1 MSAAGRTSWQSSTRI
16 KTVKRF
22 SIVSGMAAAATLA
35 GCAVEMDGGE
45 LGDLEAAITACA
57 APAAGTGALCN
68 VGGGELTFQ
77 VTLPSGQQY
86 VEVFARQNGVQNV
99 ATAIQASGVDHGDG
113 TTTYALTR
121 GGYTAGDDVQ
131 YRFYSY
137 RPASAGVFTPGP
149 VEAAWYTPVSSST
162 VTVPVAKDAAVIS
175 SSYGTGPVPNRNFGA
190 AATVD
195 IGEYHLVSEGLFGYS
210 LASVG
215 AVTGAELVIPPATVP
230 GASNVTLRLNVV
242 TSAWDEATV
251 TWNTRPSY
259 QFVREVLLAPY
270 AENRI
275 DVTAEV
281 AAAAG
286 GEISF
291 ALQPSG
297 SAPSTDNIFIDAKEK
312 VGGAP
317 TFLEITAD

>member
-1 MSAAGRTSWQSSTRI
+1 MTAAGRRAGRHQTGDTI
-16 KTVKRF
+16 VKRF
-22 SIVSGMAAAATLA
+22 STVSGMAVAATLA
-35 GCAVEMDGGE
+35 GCAMDTDTE
-45 LGDLEAAITACA
+45 VADVEAAITACG
-57 APAAGTGALCN
+57 APALGTGAVCEA
-68 VGGGELTFQ
+68 GGGELTFQ

-99 ATAIQASGVDHGDG
+99 AAAIQGSGVVHADG

-121 GGYTAGDDVQ
+121 GGYAAGDAVEF
-131 YRFYSY
+131 RFYSY
-137 RPASAGVFTPGP
+137 QPASPGVFTPGP
-149 VEAAWYTPVSSST
+149 AESVWYTPIAAST
-162 VTVPVAKDAAVIS
+162 VTVPVAKDAAVIA
-175 SSYGTGPVPNRNFGA
+175 SSYGTGPVPNRNFGS

-210 LASVG
+210 LAGVG
-215 AVTGAELVIPPATVP
+215 AVSAAELVIPAASVP
-230 GASNVTLRLNVV
+230 GASTVQLRLNVV

-259 QFVREVLLAPY
+259 QLVREITLAPY

-286 GEISF
+286 ADISF
-291 ALQPSG
+291 ALQPSP
-297 SAPSTDNIFIDAKEK
+297 SAPSTDNVFIDAKEK
-312 VGGAP
+312 VGGQP
-317 TFLEITAD
+317 TYLELTVD

>member
-1 MSAAGRTSWQSSTRI
+1 MSAAGRTSRQSPTRI

-22 SIVSGMAAAATLA
+22 SIVSGMAVAATVA
-35 GCAVEMDGGE
+35 GCAVETD
-45 LGDLEAAITACA
+45 GDLADVEAAIVACV
-57 APAAGTGALCN
+57 APAAGTGTLCEA
-68 VGGGELTFQ
+68 GGGQLTFQ

-121 GGYTAGDDVQ
+121 GGYAAGDDVEF
-131 YRFYSY
+131 RFYSY
-137 RPASAGVFTPGP
+137 LPASPGVFTPGP
-149 VEAAWYTPVSSST
+149 AGATWYTPVTATT

-175 SSYGTGPVPNRNFGA
+175 SSYGTGPVPDRNFGG

-210 LASVG
+210 LAGVS
-215 AVTGAELVIPPATVP
+215 AVTAAELVIPPAMVP
-230 GASNVTLRLNVV
+230 GGSSVTLRLNVV
-242 TSAWDEATV
+242 TSAWDETTV
-251 TWNTRPSY
+251 TWNNRPSY
-259 QFVREVLLAPY
+259 QLVREIVLAPY

-275 DVTAEV
+275 DVTAQV

-291 ALQPSG
+291 ALQPSYA
-297 SAPSTDNIFIDAKEK
+297 APSTDNVFIDAKEK

-317 TFLEITAD
+317 TFLAITVD